1 MLDQVPDFYYGA
13 SHPAQKR
20 DPREPRKMDERFMT
34 RTDKYEVD
42 WEAKNAAADLSEVA
56 ATQLEEAA
64 YARSEHRHREQV
76 ARQGLAKYD
85 PWGTG
90 ADRNPKIGKEIS
102 GAKDTGHYEDIPAME
117 MKERD
122 VVPDDPYRDLTAERH
137 NHVFMDAT
145 SKDYQ
150 EKWLDKGD
158 PVRTRAH
165 IHAQMHGLPRAE
177 HSPSVVGAVGA
188 VGVVSV
194 VCGVRCA

>member
-165 IHAQMHGLPRAE
+165 IYMHRCMACPEQSTALPWL
-177 HSPSVVGAVGA
+177 VWL
-188 VGVVSV
+188 
-194 VCGVRCA
+194 VRLL